1 MISGQYLQMGA
12 SPYSYF
18 LTFCDCLSCLWKI
31 KMYAEPS
38 NVCILKLCSNLSVK
52 SLALMEHEE
61 SYLHLRLFFNPCELE
76 HLDDKGNG
84 V

>member
-1 MISGQYLQMGA
+1 
-12 SPYSYF
+12 
-18 LTFCDCLSCLWKI
+18 
-31 KMYAEPS
+31 MYAEPS

-84 V
+84 VWDGQCAGHATEKEICVQSFDGETWKDLWKYI